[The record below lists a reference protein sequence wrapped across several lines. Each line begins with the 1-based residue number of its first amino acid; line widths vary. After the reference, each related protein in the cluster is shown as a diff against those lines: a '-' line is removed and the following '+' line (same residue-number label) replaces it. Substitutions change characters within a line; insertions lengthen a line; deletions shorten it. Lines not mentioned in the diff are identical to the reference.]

1 MKMEAIKTETT
12 NTMFTKEGCFDLPGT
27 KYIYEDGTPGIETCW
42 QLTEEEIQQVVKDGR
57 IYVYMMGQTVPPMFL
72 ATESCIEFKK
82 DTKVHL
88 CDTCQKKG
96 DFPECLPDDVEFG
109 DGLGNDNIIGCCN
122 YSKDGEQK

>member
-12 NTMFTKEGCFDLPGT
+12 NTIFTKEGCFDLPGT

-42 QLTEEEIQQVVKDGR
+42 QLTEEEIQQVVKDGK

-82 DTKVHL
+82 
-88 CDTCQKKG
+88 
-96 DFPECLPDDVEFG
+96 EDDETE
-109 DGLGNDNIIGCCN
+109 
-122 YSKDGEQK
+122 GEPNE